1 MHKFIILNIKYK
13 KVKNNMKKSKLIVK
27 WFLKNLKIIK
37 IKLGY
42 ILAKHK
48 KKTQK

>member
-1 MHKFIILNIKYK
+1 
-13 KVKNNMKKSKLIVK
+13 MKKSKLIVK

-42 ILAKHK
+42 IWQNTK
-48 KKTQK
+48 KNPKIMAVKNRLGLVQIPS

>member
-1 MHKFIILNIKYK
+1 MHKFIILNLKYK

-27 WFLKNLKIIK
+27 WFFKNLKIIK

-42 ILAKHK
+42 I
-48 KKTQK
+48 